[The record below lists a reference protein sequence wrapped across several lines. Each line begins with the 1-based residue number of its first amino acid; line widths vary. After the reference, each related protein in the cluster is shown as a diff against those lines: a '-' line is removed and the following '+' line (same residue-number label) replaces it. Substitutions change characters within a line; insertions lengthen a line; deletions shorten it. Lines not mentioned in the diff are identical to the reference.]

1 MDISDFQNED
11 ILQNLKDAGC
21 SSEVIAAFFELG
33 KDNKTLD
40 QIKLLSLYRN
50 DLVNQLRTN
59 QRKIDCL
66 DFLIFNIRQKEN
78 RQ

>member
-21 SSEVIAAFFELG
+21 NSELITAFFELD
-33 KDNKTLD
+33 KNSKTLD